1 MSAPGLAPASWPRT
15 VWAVEKGRERR
26 LRAAQALDQAGIPY
40 AVVGGLGRGR
50 VGSSDH
56 PGVERRRARS
66 GIASSVG
73 GGTLRCM
80 RVSKAPIIIAA
91 VLALAAITF
100 STWQQVRFNRYA
112 ATQTA
117 AKQRLE
123 AELTQLRAEVPNRAE
138 LDRLRTAE
146 AEAKLEIARLRAA
159 LTGARR
165 PTTATPAPPVAVP
178 GTGGT
183 EPASSDPGGLAG
195 GMKDFM
201 RGAIEQQYAGQLA
214 RMKEKLKLTPLQE
227 EAIRAIHLR
236 QIEQAA
242 GAAARMFGGQMN
254 REEMEKLQS
263 AAGNP
268 EQEIRALLDA
278 EQLARYDEYQQEEAR
293 GNARLVANAELLQMQ
308 GTLGLTPEQQDRVFE
323 ALYDFTADQLSG
335 KSPKPPGLD
344 QAAGP
349 AAAFDLVIEQK
360 VAALAGVLTPAQ
372 LEQYREMQRKQMD
385 LIKGILPTPTSAP
398 APDPS
403 AAPGVTPSP

>member
-1 MSAPGLAPASWPRT
+1 
-15 VWAVEKGRERR
+15 
-26 LRAAQALDQAGIPY
+26 
-40 AVVGGLGRGR
+40 
-50 VGSSDH
+50 
-56 PGVERRRARS
+56 
-66 GIASSVG
+66 
-73 GGTLRCM
+73 M

-112 ATQTA
+112 ATQA
-117 AKQRLE
+117 AARQRLE
-123 AELTQLRAEVPNRAE
+123 AELTQLRAEAPNRAE

-159 LTGARR
+159 LTEARR

-183 EPASSDPGGLAG
+183 EPASSEPGGLAG

-201 RGAIEQQYAGQLA
+201 RGAMEQQYAGQLA

-227 EAIRAIHLR
+227 EAVRAIHLR

-254 REEMEKLQS
+254 REEMGKLQS

-293 GNARLVANAELLQMQ
+293 SNARLVANAELLQMQ

-372 LEQYREMQRKQMD
+372 LEQYREMQRKQME
-385 LIKGILPTPTSAP
+385 LIKGILPAPTSAP
-398 APDPS
+398 APAPAPAPS
-403 AAPGVTPSP
+403 AAPGITPSP